1 MSPPLAPGARITR
14 TGFFQALF
22 APCDGM
28 VELRAFPSAARC
40 FAVLGDGGRGVAFI
54 ADHDAEDVYVG
65 VATRR
70 NASGG
75 SLANCQHLGALF
87 VDVDFKHTPE
97 AEIRGHLA
105 HALLPPSAIVHS
117 GGGLHCYW
125 FLREPLVLPEEAP
138 RAKALL
144 RRLAAHLGGDLAA
157 AEPARILRVPG
168 TWNRKPSYSPA
179 RLVRLEQCDVSRRY
193 NAGELDEWLPDEP
206 AGELRSGPFVMPARV
221 PEGERNTTCF
231 QAARSLLAR
240 GFSEAE
246 VTAAVTV
253 TNQTKCEPPLT
264 DAELAKVLANAA
276 RLPHDPTTWRDA
288 APATNG
294 APSVPSPATSGAVVT
309 QLSTIE
315 PELVAWLWPARVA
328 RGKITVLAGDPGLGK
343 SFVTLDVAARITTGR
358 PWPDGGAVEPGDVV
372 LLSAEDGPADT
383 IRPRIDALGGDPAR
397 VYLVRAIRDADG
409 ERPVSLD
416 RDLAAVEQTIA
427 TVRPALVVIDPLT
440 AYLGTTDS
448 YRDAD
453 VRRLLAPLALLADT
467 YDVAVLL
474 VMHLTKNSQTRA
486 LYRTGGSI
494 AFVGAA
500 RVQLVVGADPE
511 DPARRVL
518 VASKN
523 NLAPPPA
530 ALAYRITEDPPGT
543 PARVAWDPE
552 PVAHGLDADTLL
564 AGAGEE
570 AGERQDADALLRD
583 LLADGERPSAE
594 LLKAAHANGVAD
606 RTLYRAKR
614 RLGVKARHAGQPGKA
629 GGAWYWY
636 FPEPEFEPSKTATTA
651 PKAAISTDVAA
662 FGETSERTDE
672 TARTS
677 PKAATPA
684 NMAAFGGSLRADG
697 SLPVPPPPPGEDR
710 L

>member
-1 MSPPLAPGARITR
+1 MSQSLAAGPKVTR
-14 TGFFQALF
+14 TAFFSALF
-22 APCDGM
+22 AQCTG
-28 VELRAFPSAARC
+28 VIELRALPSAARC
-40 FAVLGDGGRGVAFI
+40 FVVLGDGGRGGAFI
-54 ADHDAEDVYVG
+54 VDHGDEDLYMG

-70 NASGG
+70 DASGG
-75 SLANCQHLGALF
+75 ALANCQHLGALF
-87 VDVDFKHTPE
+87 VDVDFKNTPE
-97 AEIRGHLA
+97 PEIREHLA

-125 FLREPLVLPEEAP
+125 FLREPFVLPDEAP

-144 RRLAAHLGGDLAA
+144 RRLASHLRGDPIA
-157 AEPARILRVPG
+157 AERVPG
-168 TWNRKPSYSPA
+168 TWNRKYSPA
-179 RLVRLEQCDVSRRY
+179 RLVQLDQCDPARRY
-193 NAGELDEWLPDEP
+193 NASELDEWLPDEP
-206 AGELRSGPFVMPARV
+206 ASEVQSGPFVMPERV
-221 PEGERNTTCF
+221 REGERNTTCF
-231 QAARSLLAR
+231 RAARSLLAR
-240 GFSEAE
+240 GFNEAE
-246 VTAAVTV
+246 VTAAVTA

-264 DAELAKVLANAA
+264 ATELAKVLANAT

-294 APSVPSPATSGAVVT
+294 TSPPPLVAKPGAVVT
-309 QLSTIE
+309 QLSAIA
-315 PELVAWLWPARVA
+315 PESVTWLWPARVA
-328 RGKITVLAGDPGLGK
+328 RGKLTVLAGDPGLGK

-383 IRPRIDALGGDPAR
+383 IRPRVDALGGDPAR

-416 RDLAAVEQTIA
+416 RDLAAVEQVVA

-500 RVQLVVGADPE
+500 RVQLLVGADPE

-523 NLAPPPA
+523 NLTAPPPS
-530 ALAYRITEDPPGT
+530 LAYRITEDPPGT
-543 PARVAWDPE
+543 PACVAWDPE
-552 PVAHGLDADTLL
+552 PVADGLDADTLL
-564 AGAGEE
+564 AGAGED
-570 AGERQDADALLRD
+570 AAERQDADALLRD

-594 LLKAAHANGVAD
+594 LLKAARATGVGE

-614 RLGVKARHAGQPGKA
+614 RLGVKARHAGQPGKP

-636 FPEPEFEPSKTATTA
+636 FPEPEFEPSKTATTP
-651 PKAAISTDVAA
+651 PKAAISTSVAA
-662 FGETSERTDE
+662 FGEAGERTDE
-672 TARTS
+672 TTRTS
-677 PKAATPA
+677 PKAATSSD
-684 NMAAFGGSLRADG
+684 MAAFGGSLRADG
-697 SLPVPPPPPGEDR
+697 SLPATPPAPGDER